1 MNTITV
7 PDKIKKI
14 NSMVFATAL
23 FITVIDLFSR
33 ILKLQTYKNHLT
45 SVLYGCETR
54 SFTMKTQDTEGIYR
68 MIQEERSIFWR

>member
-23 FITVIDLFSR
+23 FTTVIDLFSR
-33 ILKLQTYKNHLT
+33 MLKLQTYKNHLT

-54 SFTMKTQDTEGIYR
+54 SLTMKTQDTEGIYR